1 MVGKHDGREGE
12 RMTTK
17 LCFLTMIFGVLCS
30 SAWADP
36 VARFGGGGYDGYD
49 LDSAR
54 PAIGYPQVS
63 NAGGATNVLA
73 TSAWLNG
80 MLLSTGTAES
90 VVYVYWGTSNG
101 VTNKGNWGAWTNF
114 GAGVEWQALTTNV
127 SVNPNTTYY
136 YRFYATNA
144 AGDEGWASD
153 SAVFLTP
160 GTPVLN
166 TGVGAAPVSFATA
179 TLNGNLTAGGSA
191 TVSVFWG
198 QNTNAWSGTNSL
210 GTRTLGVF
218 GTAVSGLSPVT
229 LYYYRC
235 YGTNASGEGWSDI
248 AAFTTRVLSVAR
260 AYGGSYD
267 GYDRF
272 TAQTPMVGVVA
283 GTIFSFY

>member
-1 MVGKHDGREGE
+1 M
-12 RMTTK
+12 
-17 LCFLTMIFGVLCS
+17 
-30 SAWADP
+30 
-36 VARFGGGGYDGYD
+36 
-49 LDSAR
+49 
-54 PAIGYPQVS
+54 
-63 NAGGATNVLA
+63 
-73 TSAWLNG
+73 
-80 MLLSTGTAES
+80 
-90 VVYVYWGTSNG
+90 
-101 VTNKGNWGAWTNF
+101 
-114 GAGVEWQALTTNV
+114 
-127 SVNPNTTYY
+127 
-136 YRFYATNA
+136 
-144 AGDEGWASD
+144 
-153 SAVFLTP
+153 FLTP

-166 TGVGAAPVSFATA
+166 TGVGAAPVSFNSA
-179 TLNGNLTAGGSA
+179 TLNGNLTLGGSA
-191 TVSVFWG
+191 TVSVDWG

-248 AAFTTRVLSVAR
+248 AAFTTRVVSVAR